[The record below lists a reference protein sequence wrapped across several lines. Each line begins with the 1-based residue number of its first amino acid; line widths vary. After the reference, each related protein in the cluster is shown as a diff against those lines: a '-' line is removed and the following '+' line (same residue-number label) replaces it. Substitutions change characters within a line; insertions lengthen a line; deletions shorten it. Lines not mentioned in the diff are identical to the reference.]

1 MYEHVLIPTDGSQ
14 QALVAARYGATI
26 AERVGATVHVLS
38 IVDTGAYSE
47 QLADVDPDVR
57 AQEEHLEARAKE
69 AVRAV
74 DEQLSDEYDLPV
86 TTTVDHGVPYEA
98 INDFAA
104 ANDIDLVTMG
114 THGRSGVDRLLL
126 GSVAERVIR
135 TSEVPVLAVSRTAAE
150 HDRIDLEAI
159 LIPTDGSAAAE
170 AAAEHGLRLAKH
182 HSASV
187 DVLNVIRSGGDLP
200 GVDDPTRQAAEDA
213 VDRVAQ
219 MAEEIDIPV
228 RTHVQT
234 GRPTKSILRFID
246 TNGIDLVAMGTGDRS
261 RVTRHLLG
269 SVAETVVRES
279 ESPVL
284 TTREAVPS
292 PDATIDDTT
301 DE

>member
-38 IVDTGAYSE
+38 VVDIGAYSE

-57 AQEEHLEARAKE
+57 AQEQHLEARAKE

-74 DEQLSDEYDLPV
+74 DEQLSDEYELPV

-159 LIPTDGSAAAE
+159 LIPTDGSPAAE

-219 MAEEIDIPV
+219 TAEEIDIPV

-234 GRPTKSILRFID
+234 GRPAKSILRFIN

-292 PDATIDDTT
+292 PDATADDTT
-301 DE
+301 EE